1 MEVLK
6 RFEFYIDDLKDET
19 RTNFIK
25 FLGGDNG
32 NHDVIPLFVY
42 ETVCDE
48 GSCEGCDWECNNL
61 I

>member
-1 MEVLK
+1 MEFFK
-6 RFEFYIDDLKDET
+6 RFGFYINDLTDEAKD
-19 RTNFIK
+19 RFIQ
-25 FLGGDNG
+25 FLGDNG

-48 GSCEGCDWECNNL
+48 GNCEGCDWECNNL